1 MQHLTR
7 TKWCTRTLLK
17 KTNIDQFDCLR
28 NFNRWQLADMRK
40 FYFKKIE
47 RHLQRP
53 AEIQILTCLELDF
66 SQLCSQGQ
74 LINQ

>member
-1 MQHLTR
+1 MQQLTR

-47 RHLQRP
+47 
-53 AEIQILTCLELDF
+53 TCLETSFNLPNYNGALLPPSNDMN
-66 SQLCSQGQ
+66 SGTPK
-74 LINQ
+74 